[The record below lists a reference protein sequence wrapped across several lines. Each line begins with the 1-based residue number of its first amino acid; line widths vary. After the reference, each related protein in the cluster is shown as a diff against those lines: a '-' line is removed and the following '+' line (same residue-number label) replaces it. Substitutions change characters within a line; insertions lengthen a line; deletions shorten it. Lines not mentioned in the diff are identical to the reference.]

1 MNKEWPAE
9 RLTFAKRLW
18 DGGHSASEIAR
29 ELGVSRNAVMGQAHR
44 RKWGKRRAPTGGRE
58 KRLKEGGVKKRINPF
73 WPLGPRAKKQSAVPL
88 PPMPVKIP
96 PKPPTREPVPLM
108 QIIAGMCRFPVN
120 DPPPRGEFLF
130 CGAPVMPGKVY
141 CPFHCGIAYRLVE
154 IKEAA

>member
-44 RKWGKRRAPTGGRE
+44 RKWGKRREPTGGRE
-58 KRLKEGGVKKRINPF
+58 KRLREGGVKERKRS
-73 WPLGPRAKKQSAVPL
+73 GVPL
-88 PPMPVKIP
+88 PPKPVAL
-96 PKPPTREPVPLM
+96 PPTPPTCKPVPLM
-108 QIIAGMCRFPVN
+108 QISAGMCRFVVD
-120 DPPPRGEFLF
+120 DPQSRGEFLF

-141 CPFHCGIAYRLVE
+141 CPFHCRIAYRPLE
-154 IKEAA
+154 SREAA